1 MSAAFFPDI
10 DMPRFQ
16 RFFLLLCAVTALF
29 ALNGC
34 AGLLNRDDMRVNLVG
49 IEPLQGQGLEMRF
62 AVKLRVQNPNDS
74 AIDYDGVALDLDVN
88 GRAFAS
94 GVSNQRGTVP
104 RFGETVISVPVT
116 VSAFS
121 VARQALGFASG
132 DTTSKVS
139 YAVHGRLAGGV
150 LGGARFS
157 DKGLI
162 DFPTGDGAFG
172 Y

>member
-1 MSAAFFPDI
+1 MSAAFFPDFA
-10 DMPRFQ
+10 MPRFQ
-16 RFFLLLCAVTALF
+16 RLFLLLCAITALF

-34 AGLLNRDDMRVNLVG
+34 AGLLNRNDMRVNLAG

-74 AIDYDGVALDLDVN
+74 PVDYNGVALDLDVN

-94 GVSNQRGTVP
+94 GVSSQHGTVP
-104 RFGETVISVPVT
+104 RFGEAVISVPVT

-139 YAVHGRLAGGV
+139 YAVHGRLAGGAF
-150 LGGARFS
+150 GGARFS
-157 DKGLI
+157 DQGMI